1 MLEEVVGMANNNQ
14 TNLITVVTISP
25 LEELQRRFAIIDLGG
40 EIRVVNQYQIKS
52 LLDGSFIGEPSF
64 YRKTD
69 AQVLMMRELEQLPV
83 NCKPGQVISDF
94 WTSPRTKF
102 YNATA
107 FTPTQTPAT
116 TLNFWVGPIP
126 SAAPGRWVEIRD
138 FLRDII
144 CAGNEKTYDYLI
156 RFLAHMIQKPH
167 EKPGV
172 IITLLGGQGTGKGVF
187 FSLLRAI
194 WLRTFLLVSD
204 IEQVIGRFNA
214 CLERNFVICMDEAL
228 FSGDRKAMDRL
239 KSMITEY
246 VIQIEQK
253 FQPARSI
260 QSVHRLFAS
269 SNHSHFGNIE
279 MDDRRFVFLSVSNS
293 KQQDTYYF
301 GQIAAFIED
310 EKTVGALIYYLQR
323 KDLTTFNVRAKPNTN
338 EHLEQKLKS
347 LQGVARYW
355 FEALAAGSL
364 CRTQQFDFLSD
375 ENWWSVP
382 VFVPSAILSQ
392 RYIEFNKNAERHH
405 TVQIAEVSKTI
416 RELCPSA
423 KVSRQMWKPRQLSE
437 MRQTRGLLLPCLDDA
452 RLDFERVIGG
462 KIDWD

>member
-1 MLEEVVGMANNNQ
+1 M
-14 TNLITVVTISP
+14 
-25 LEELQRRFAIIDLGG
+25 
-40 EIRVVNQYQIKS
+40 
-52 LLDGSFIGEPSF
+52 
-64 YRKTD
+64 
-69 AQVLMMRELEQLPV
+69 

-116 TLNFWVGPIP
+116 TLNFWVGPVAL
-126 SAAPGRWVEIRD
+126 AAPGRWVELRD

-144 CAGNEKTYDYLI
+144 CAGSERNYDYLI

-172 IITLLGGQGTGKGVF
+172 IITLLGGQGTGKGFF

-194 WLRTFLLVSD
+194 WTRTTLQVSD
-204 IEQVIGRFNA
+204 IEQVTGRFNA

-293 KQQDTYYF
+293 KQQDTSYF

-347 LQGVARYW
+347 LQGVARMWYE
-355 FEALAAGSL
+355 FLVNGTLGETAGIVDEQDDWSEKV
-364 CRTQQFDFLSD
+364 FL
-375 ENWWSVP
+375 
-382 VFVPSAILSQ
+382 PSCEIKR
-392 RYIEFNKNAERHH
+392 RYITFNRNAERHQ
-405 TVQIAEVSKTI
+405 TVQIADVTKTI

-423 KVSRQMWKPRQLSE
+423 RVSRQVLKPTGALKKRQL
-437 MRQTRGLLLPCLDDA
+437 RGLLLPCLDDA

>member
-1 MLEEVVGMANNNQ
+1 MLEEVVGMASNNQ
-14 TNLITVVTISP
+14 TNLITAVTISP
-25 LEELQRRFAIIDLGG
+25 LEELQRHFAIIDLGG
-40 EIRVVNQYQIKS
+40 EIRVVDQNQIKA

-64 YRKTD
+64 YKKAD
-69 AQVLMMRELEQLPV
+69 AQIRMARSLEQLPV
-83 NCKPGQVISDF
+83 NCKPSQVISDF
-94 WTSPRTKF
+94 WTSPKTKF

-107 FTPTQTPAT
+107 FTPIDTPES
-116 TLNFWVGPIP
+116 TLNFWVGPVP
-126 SAAPGRWVEIRD
+126 LAAPGRWVELRD

-144 CAGNEKTYDYLI
+144 CAGSEKNYDYLI

-194 WLRTFLLVSD
+194 WPRTFLLVSD

-293 KQQDTYYF
+293 KQQDTSYF
-301 GQIAAFIED
+301 GEIAAFIED
-310 EKTVGALIYYLQR
+310 EKVVGALIYYLQR

-347 LQGVARYW
+347 LQGVARMWYE
-355 FEALAAGSL
+355 FLVNGTLGETA
-364 CRTQQFDFLSD
+364 RIFDEQDGWSEKVFLSSS
-375 ENWWSVP
+375 E
-382 VFVPSAILSQ
+382 IKQL
-392 RYIEFNKNAERHH
+392 YITFNRNAERHH
-405 TVQIAEVSKTI
+405 TVQIADVTKTI

-423 KVSRQMWKPRQLSE
+423 RVSRQVSKPTGALKGRQL
-437 MRQTRGLLLPCLDDA
+437 RGLLLPCLDDA

>member
-1 MLEEVVGMANNNQ
+1 MASNNQ
-14 TNLITVVTISP
+14 ANLIAPVTILP

-40 EIRVVNQYQIKS
+40 EIRVVDQFQIKQ

-107 FTPTQTPAT
+107 FTPTQTPET

-126 SAAPGRWVEIRD
+126 PAAPGRWVELRD

-144 CAGNEKTYDYLI
+144 CAGSEKNYDYLI

-172 IITLLGGQGTGKGVF
+172 IITLLGGQGTGKGFF

-194 WLRTFLLVSD
+194 WTRTTLQVSD
-204 IEQVIGRFNA
+204 IEQVTGRFNA
-214 CLERNFVICMDEAL
+214 CLERNLVICMDEAL
-228 FSGDRKAMDRL
+228 FAGDRKSMDRL
-239 KSMITEY
+239 KSMITES

-293 KQQDTYYF
+293 KQQDTSYF
-301 GQIAAFIED
+301 GQIAAYFED

-347 LQGVARYW
+347 LQGVSRMW
-355 FEALAAGSL
+355 FEFLVTGTL
-364 CRTQQFDFLSD
+364 REKDGIFDEENDWSEKFFLSSF
-375 ENWWSVP
+375 E
-382 VFVPSAILSQ
+382 IKQL
-392 RYIEFNKNAERHH
+392 YIEFNRNAERHQ
-405 TVQIAEVSKTI
+405 TVQIAEVTKTI

-423 KVSRQMWKPRQLSE
+423 RVSRQVSKPTGAFKKRQL
-437 MRQTRGLLLPCLDDA
+437 RGLLLPCLDDA

>member
-1 MLEEVVGMANNNQ
+1 MASNNQ

-25 LEELQRRFAIIDLGG
+25 LEELQRRFAIIDLAG
-40 EIRVVNQYQIKS
+40 EIRVVDQNQIKS

-64 YRKTD
+64 YKKAD

-83 NCKPGQVISDF
+83 NCKAGQVISDF

-107 FTPTQTPAT
+107 FTPTQTPET

-126 SAAPGRWVEIRD
+126 PAAPGRWVELRD

-144 CAGNEKTYDYLI
+144 CAGSEKNYDYLI

-172 IITLLGGQGTGKGVF
+172 IITLLGGQGTGKGFF

-194 WLRTFLLVSD
+194 WTRTTLQVSD
-204 IEQVIGRFNA
+204 IEQVTGRFNA

-260 QSVHRLFAS
+260 QAVHRLFAS

-293 KQQDTYYF
+293 KQQDTSYF

-347 LQGVARYW
+347 LQGVARMWYE
-355 FEALAAGSL
+355 FLVNGTLGETAGI
-364 CRTQQFDFLSD
+364 FDEQDDWSDRVFL
-375 ENWWSVP
+375 
-382 VFVPSAILSQ
+382 PSCEIKQ
-392 RYIEFNKNAERHH
+392 RYITFNRNAERHQ
-405 TVQIAEVSKTI
+405 TVQIADVIKTI

-423 KVSRQMWKPRQLSE
+423 RVSRQVSKPTGALKGRQL
-437 MRQTRGLLLPCLDDA
+437 RGLLLPCLDDA
-452 RLDFERVIGG
+452 RRDFERVIGG

>member
-1 MLEEVVGMANNNQ
+1 MASNNQ
-14 TNLITVVTISP
+14 TNLITAVTISP
-25 LEELQRRFAIIDLGG
+25 LEELQRHFAIIDLGG
-40 EIRVVNQYQIKS
+40 EIRVVDQNQIKS

-64 YRKTD
+64 YKKAD
-69 AQVLMMRELEQLPV
+69 AQIRMARSLEQLPV
-83 NCKPGQVISDF
+83 NSKPGQVISDF
-94 WTSPRTKF
+94 WTSPKTKF

-107 FTPTQTPAT
+107 FTPTQTPEA
-116 TLNFWVGPIP
+116 TLNFWVGPVAL
-126 SAAPGRWVEIRD
+126 AAPGRWVELRD

-144 CAGNEKTYDYLI
+144 CAGSERNYDYLI

-172 IITLLGGQGTGKGVF
+172 IITLLGGQGTGKGFF

-194 WLRTFLLVSD
+194 WPRTFLLVSD
-204 IEQVIGRFNA
+204 IQQVIGRFNA

-293 KQQDTYYF
+293 KQQDTAYF

-347 LQGVARYW
+347 LQGVARMWYE
-355 FEALAAGSL
+355 FLVNGTLGETAGI
-364 CRTQQFDFLSD
+364 FDEQDDWSDRVFL
-375 ENWWSVP
+375 
-382 VFVPSAILSQ
+382 PSCEIKQ
-392 RYIEFNKNAERHH
+392 RYITFNRNAERHQ
-405 TVQIAEVSKTI
+405 TVQIADVTKTI

-423 KVSRQMWKPRQLSE
+423 RVSRQVSKPTGALKGRQL
-437 MRQTRGLLLPCLDDA
+437 RGLLLPCLDDA
-452 RLDFERVIGG
+452 RRDFERVIGG

>member
-1 MLEEVVGMANNNQ
+1 MASNNQ
-14 TNLITVVTISP
+14 TNLITAVTISP
-25 LEELQRRFAIIDLGG
+25 LEELQRHFAIIDLGG
-40 EIRVVNQYQIKS
+40 EIRVVDQNQIKS

-64 YRKTD
+64 YKKAD
-69 AQVLMMRELEQLPV
+69 AQIRMARSLEQLPV
-83 NCKPGQVISDF
+83 NCKPSQVISDF
-94 WTSPRTKF
+94 WTSPKTKF

-107 FTPTQTPAT
+107 FTPTQTPET
-116 TLNFWVGPIP
+116 TLNFWVGPVAL
-126 SAAPGRWVEIRD
+126 AAPGRWVELRD

-144 CAGNEKTYDYLI
+144 CAGSERNYDYLI

-194 WLRTFLLVSD
+194 WPRTFLLVSD

-293 KQQDTYYF
+293 KQQDTSYF

-338 EHLEQKLKS
+338 EHLEQKLRS
-347 LQGVARYW
+347 LQGVSRMWYE
-355 FEALAAGSL
+355 FLVTGSL
-364 CRTQQFDFLSD
+364 GGTVGFIHAQDDWSEKVFLSSS
-375 ENWWSVP
+375 E
-382 VFVPSAILSQ
+382 IKQ
-392 RYIEFNKNAERHH
+392 RYIEFNRNAERHQ
-405 TVQIAEVSKTI
+405 TVQIAEITKTI

-423 KVSRQMWKPRQLSE
+423 RVSRQVSKPTGALKKRQL
-437 MRQTRGLLLPCLDDA
+437 RGLLLPCLDDA

>member
-1 MLEEVVGMANNNQ
+1 
-14 TNLITVVTISP
+14 
-25 LEELQRRFAIIDLGG
+25 
-40 EIRVVNQYQIKS
+40 
-52 LLDGSFIGEPSF
+52 
-64 YRKTD
+64 
-69 AQVLMMRELEQLPV
+69 
-83 NCKPGQVISDF
+83 
-94 WTSPRTKF
+94 
-102 YNATA
+102 
-107 FTPTQTPAT
+107 
-116 TLNFWVGPIP
+116 
-126 SAAPGRWVEIRD
+126 
-138 FLRDII
+138 
-144 CAGNEKTYDYLI
+144 
-156 RFLAHMIQKPH
+156 MIQKPH

-194 WLRTFLLVSD
+194 WPRTFLLVSD

-293 KQQDTYYF
+293 KQQDTAYF

-347 LQGVARYW
+347 LQGVARMWYE
-355 FEALAAGSL
+355 FLVNGTLGETAGI
-364 CRTQQFDFLSD
+364 FDEQDDWSDRVFL
-375 ENWWSVP
+375 
-382 VFVPSAILSQ
+382 PSCEIKQ
-392 RYIEFNKNAERHH
+392 RYITFNRNAERHQ
-405 TVQIAEVSKTI
+405 TVQIADVTKTI

-423 KVSRQMWKPRQLSE
+423 RVSRQVSKPTGALKGRQL
-437 MRQTRGLLLPCLDDA
+437 RGLLLPCLDDA

>member
-1 MLEEVVGMANNNQ
+1 MANNNQ
-14 TNLITVVTISP
+14 SNVTTPLTISP
-25 LEELQRRFAIIDLGG
+25 LEELQRRFAIIDLAG
-40 EIRVVNQYQIKS
+40 EIRVVDQNQIKS

-64 YRKTD
+64 YKKAD
-69 AQVLMMRELEQLPV
+69 AQIRMARSLEQLPV
-83 NCKPGQVISDF
+83 NCKPSQVISDF
-94 WTSPRTKF
+94 WTSPKTKF

-107 FTPTQTPAT
+107 FTPTQTPEA
-116 TLNFWVGPIP
+116 TLNFWVGPVAL
-126 SAAPGRWVEIRD
+126 AAPGRWVEVRD

-144 CAGNEKTYDYLI
+144 CAGSERNYDYLI

-172 IITLLGGQGTGKGVF
+172 IITLLGGQGTGKGFF

-194 WLRTFLLVSD
+194 WPRTFLLVSD

-293 KQQDTYYF
+293 KQQDTAYF

-347 LQGVARYW
+347 LQGVARMWYE
-355 FEALAAGSL
+355 FLVNGTLGETAGI
-364 CRTQQFDFLSD
+364 FDEQDDWSDRVFL
-375 ENWWSVP
+375 
-382 VFVPSAILSQ
+382 PSCEIKQ
-392 RYIEFNKNAERHH
+392 RYITFNRNAERHQ
-405 TVQIAEVSKTI
+405 TVQIADVTKTI

-423 KVSRQMWKPRQLSE
+423 RVSRQVSKPTGALKGRQL
-437 MRQTRGLLLPCLDDA
+437 RGLLLPCLDDA

>member
-1 MLEEVVGMANNNQ
+1 MLEGVVGMASNNQ
-14 TNLITVVTISP
+14 ANLIAPVTIFP

-40 EIRVVNQYQIKS
+40 EIRVVDQYQIKQ

-69 AQVLMMRELEQLPV
+69 AQVLMGRVLEQLPV
-83 NCKPGQVISDF
+83 NCKPKQVISDF

-107 FTPTQTPAT
+107 FTPTQTPET

-126 SAAPGRWVEIRD
+126 PAAPGRWVELRD

-144 CAGNEKTYDYLI
+144 CAGSEKNYDYLI

-172 IITLLGGQGTGKGVF
+172 IITLLGGQGTGKGFF

-194 WLRTFLLVSD
+194 WTRTTLQVSD
-204 IEQVIGRFNA
+204 IEQVTGRFNA
-214 CLERNFVICMDEAL
+214 CLERNLVIRMDEAL
-228 FSGDRKAMDRL
+228 FAGDRKSMDRL
-239 KSMITEY
+239 KSMITES

-260 QSVHRLFAS
+260 ESVHRLFAS

-293 KQQDTYYF
+293 KQQNTTYF
-301 GQIAAFIED
+301 GQIAAYIED

-355 FEALAAGSL
+355 FE
-364 CRTQQFDFLSD
+364 FLVTGTLGEKNGIFYE
-375 ENWWSVP
+375 ENDWSEK
-382 VFVPSAILSQ
+382 VFLPSCEIKQ
-392 RYIEFNKNAERHH
+392 RYIEFNRNAERHQ
-405 TVQIAEVSKTI
+405 TVQIADVTKTI

-423 KVSRQMWKPRQLSE
+423 RVSRQVSKPTDALKKRQL
-437 MRQTRGLLLPCLDDA
+437 RGLLLPCLDDA